1 MLSKAERNY
10 LSGKISPSFT
20 HKRVLEHRIKKK
32 FDKLLKS
39 ELPLIQNSSVTEIRN
54 YVTKFSND
62 VFHYHEKLKV
72 PEGVEPPCISFAG
85 SRITV
90 LPEYHFEKHELN
102 N

>member
-1 MLSKAERNY
+1 MLSKTEREY
-10 LSGKISPSFT
+10 VSGKIFPSST

-32 FDKLLKS
+32 FNELLNS
-39 ELPLIQNSSVTEIRN
+39 DLPLLQNSSVTEIRN

-62 VFHYHEKLKV
+62 VFHECEKSKV

-90 LPEYHFEKHELN
+90 LPEYRFKKHKMN